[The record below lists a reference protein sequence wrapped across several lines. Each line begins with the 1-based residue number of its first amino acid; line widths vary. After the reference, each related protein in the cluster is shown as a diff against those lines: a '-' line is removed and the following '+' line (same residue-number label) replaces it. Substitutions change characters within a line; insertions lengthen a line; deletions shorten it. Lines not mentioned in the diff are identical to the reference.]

1 MSFEDK
7 RLIFGGAP
15 AGTPWGTLGEVT
27 ARALAPHGF
36 SVSIEEEASR
46 GRCPGMLTRG
56 LVDLGATV
64 STMTRAAYEGSG
76 AYKTEGPYR
85 RLRVL
90 ATIMLPSWLGI
101 AVRWETGISDLGQIK
116 ERQIPVRVV
125 GGTGEMFR
133 DIWAYYGLSREMIES
148 WGGRFLPASVW
159 GPEGPGGPRTAA
171 PWIRTGEVDVIMDNL
186 YAAYTPEAAA
196 FHEAAVLLNLR
207 FLALPDDLIQRI
219 AKEHDCEPGVMP
231 YRLVRGVTAPTP
243 SVYRPY
249 QLIFGRDDMPDDFAY
264 LLVKSLD
271 ENRHLFRETHIPY
284 SYDPY
289 TVARDNGIPLHPAA
303 ERYYREKGYLS

>member
-1 MSFEDK
+1 
-7 RLIFGGAP
+7 
-15 AGTPWGTLGEVT
+15 
-27 ARALAPHGF
+27 
-36 SVSIEEEASR
+36 
-46 GRCPGMLTRG
+46 MLTQG

-64 STMTRAAYEGSG
+64 STMTRAAYEGTG
-76 AYKTEGPYR
+76 GYKTGGPYR

-116 ERQIPVRVV
+116 ERQLPVRVV
-125 GGTGEMFR
+125 GGTGEMFS
-133 DIWAYYGLSREMIES
+133 DVWAYYGLSQGTIES
-148 WGGRFLPASVW
+148 WGGSFLPASVW
-159 GPEGPGGPRTAA
+159 GPAGPGGPRTAA

-231 YRLVRGVTAPTP
+231 YRLVRGVNAPTP

-271 ENRHLFRETHIPY
+271 EKRHLFRETHIPY